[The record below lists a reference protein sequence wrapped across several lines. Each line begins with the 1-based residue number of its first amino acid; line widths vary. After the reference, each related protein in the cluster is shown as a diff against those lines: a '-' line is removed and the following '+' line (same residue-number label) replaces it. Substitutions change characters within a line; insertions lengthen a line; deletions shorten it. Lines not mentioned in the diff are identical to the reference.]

1 MTPLKTA
8 QILREL
14 REARHLSQ
22 DETARA
28 LGIDRTTYVKYER
41 GGSIKRNLPKLADF
55 FHVSTDYLL
64 GRSEN
69 ITYRPTQHKVA
80 STTFDPILAT
90 YSTENIKHSLPYSKH
105 EASLVNK
112 YRDLKPEH
120 QKAVDIQIDYFHSI
134 DATPDPDTPWFH
146 DSPACL
152 PDGYFFNF
160 LCY

>member
-1 MTPLKTA
+1 MKTA
-8 QILREL
+8 KILREL

-28 LGIDRTTYVKYER
+28 LGIDRTTYVKYEH

-64 GRSEN
+64 GRSES
-69 ITYRPTQHKVA
+69 IIYRPTQHEVA
-80 STTFDPILAT
+80 PTTGDSIT
-90 YSTENIKHSLPYSKH
+90 NIYNAKDINHSLSYSMH
-105 EASLVNK
+105 ETSLVNK

-134 DATPDPDTPWFH
+134 DAPPDPNTP
-146 DSPACL
+146 
-152 PDGYFFNF
+152 
-160 LCY
+160 